1 MASLTIR
8 PGSRIRLKGQD
19 SHVPDFIVVRCERDQ
34 CWVRQ
39 QGWNPDTQLNVRFS
53 QISIPTAEA
62 AVPEKLAVPEG
73 VTTTATAPRVEPA
86 SNIIYMDDYRRRK
99 MARDSS

>member
-39 QGWNPDTQLNVRFS
+39 QTWHPATQLNVRFTQILIPPIETIETALS
-53 QISIPTAEA
+53 Q
-62 AVPEKLAVPEG
+62 
-73 VTTTATAPRVEPA
+73 A
-86 SNIIYMDDYRRRK
+86 SANRDDVSALERPNNVIYLDHYRQRRS
-99 MARDSS
+99 ARDLN